1 LVVAY
6 DKGEYDPW
14 TDPLPKRQGSGELR
28 LRGALDEYLA
38 HKRKLGERDQQGGWN
53 AQTHRRYRSNLHAFA
68 RQTGERRRVTDL
80 TTEDFESWIFRTSLS
95 EATQRMYRRQLNTFV
110 RWLREKKEVEVADLP
125 KPFRAERRT
134 IDDFPTEE
142 DLRAVC
148 RAHRQ
153 NCIEKAHKKHAPR
166 TGPKSGLR
174 RWRYTMAF
182 RLAFYQGLRRKE
194 VAQVKPATVDLA
206 RERLAV
212 GDMNFIPKGRHQEVI
227 PIMPPVLPILRS
239 LVEAAD
245 GPRQPL
251 FGLKRGR
258 RLGDAFRD
266 ARRRALPDRG
276 DLNFQSMRKGAAVFW
291 LEAGLSVRDVQNL
304 LRHQSSRVTK
314 EYYDQYVAEGLHD
327 RAKEAWRRL
336 RGDA

>member
-1 LVVAY
+1 MASFSEIDEHYKIRFYSSRHSPAEKALYLSKENWKKREVRKRKRELVVAY

-153 NCIEKAHKKHAPR
+153 NCIEGAQKARSSDRPEERAPQVAIHDGISPR
-166 TGPKSGLR
+166 LLPGLAAQGSR
-174 RWRYTMAF
+174 ASQARY
-182 RLAFYQGLRRKE
+182 R
-194 VAQVKPATVDLA
+194 
-206 RERLAV
+206 
-212 GDMNFIPKGRHQEVI
+212 
-227 PIMPPVLPILRS
+227 
-239 LVEAAD
+239 
-245 GPRQPL
+245 
-251 FGLKRGR
+251 
-258 RLGDAFRD
+258 
-266 ARRRALPDRG
+266 
-276 DLNFQSMRKGAAVFW
+276 
-291 LEAGLSVRDVQNL
+291 
-304 LRHQSSRVTK
+304 
-314 EYYDQYVAEGLHD
+314 
-327 RAKEAWRRL
+327 
-336 RGDA
+336 